1 MLRNLIARLW
11 KDESGAVIATEY
23 LMLGSIVAMGAASG
37 MAAMRDSMVDEFK
50 EFGQS
55 TRELRQSYS
64 IPTQQSGNGARAGG
78 SNAVNT
84 PTRVNAAGNAN
95 AQGSAFH
102 CPIP

>member
-1 MLRNLIARLW
+1 MLRNLFVQLW
-11 KDESGAVIATEY
+11 EDESGAIVATEY

-37 MAAMRDSMVDEFK
+37 MAAMRDSMVEEYK

-64 IPTQQSGNGARAGG
+64 IPAQQSGNGAKVGG
-78 SNAVNT
+78 SNAIDAPSRN
-84 PTRVNAAGNAN
+84 NASGNSNGQGAGF
-95 AQGSAFH
+95 G